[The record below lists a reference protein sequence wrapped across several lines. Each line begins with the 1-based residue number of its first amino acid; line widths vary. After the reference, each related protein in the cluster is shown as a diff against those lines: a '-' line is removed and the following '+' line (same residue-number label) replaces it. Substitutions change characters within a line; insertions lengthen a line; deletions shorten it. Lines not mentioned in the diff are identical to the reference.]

1 MLSESK
7 RENEKGF
14 TLIELIMVIVILG
27 IIAGVAIPKFLSL
40 STSAKTSAARGV
52 GGALSGT
59 IMSLHTNYLLNGT
72 AYAAGDV
79 IANTQYGGGI
89 TASNLSNAAN
99 VITLNYKSTNY
110 QWTFAAASG
119 DNAATLT
126 EVSGGGSN
134 F

>member
-7 RENEKGF
+7 RKGEKGF

-59 IMSLHTNYLLNGT
+59 IMSLHTNYLLNAT
-72 AYAAGDV
+72 AYTADDV
-79 IANTQYGGGI
+79 IANTQYGGGL
-89 TASNLSNAAN
+89 TAANLSNASN
-99 VITLNYKSTNY
+99 VITCNYKGTNY
-110 QWTFAAASG
+110 KWNFTAASG
-119 DNAATLT
+119 DNAAYIT
-126 EVSGGGSN
+126 ETGTW
-134 F
+134 